1 MSDITG
7 LLGAGQR
14 EPRTSDLKIDY
25 AGLKLALE
33 SGMISYAAIQEQI
46 DMADSKKYL
55 ENHRF
60 EIYQGRDGKWNTYV
74 PDDSNKHKRKLIRK
88 NTRKEVED
96 EVVQYYKKLERE
108 PAVGEI
114 FRQWVASKLEYGEIE
129 KQTYDRYILV
139 FKQFFIDNPNG
150 FANRKINTIDELML
164 EDFIKRTIHDFQL
177 TVKGWS
183 NLRIIIRG
191 VFKYAKKM
199 KMTGLSIS
207 QFMGDLDLSKNM
219 FRRKIKFDDEEVFTE
234 EEIKMI
240 RDCIYGH
247 GLRAVSLINLG
258 ILFDIKTGLRAG
270 ELAALKYEDVK
281 DGILTV
287 RRTEVRF
294 KDESGRYEYDI
305 RDTTKGRDGA
315 RRVILPPGAIDLI
328 AQIKKINPFG
338 EYIFQRPNW
347 NRIHGREF
355 SIRLQQ
361 ICKSIGIKPRT
372 LHKIRKT
379 YATMLLNANVDE
391 KLIMNQMG
399 HTDISTTK
407 NFYYF
412 DNHNLEDSRRIIDRA
427 LGGF

>member
-1 MSDITG
+1 MG
-7 LLGAGQR
+7 AELGD
-14 EPRTSDLKIDY
+14 PRTSEVKFDI

-46 DMADSKKYL
+46 DMADKNKYL
-55 ENHRF
+55 QKHEF
-60 EIYQGRDGKWNTYV
+60 KIYQGKDGKWNTYV

-88 NTRKEVED
+88 NSKKEVED
-96 EVVQYYKKLERE
+96 YVVKYYKKLERE
-108 PAVGEI
+108 PTVEEV
-114 FRQWVASKLEYGEIE
+114 FRRWATSKLEYGEIE
-129 KQTYDRYILV
+129 KQTYDRYDLV
-139 FKQFFIDNPNG
+139 FKQYFIESG
-150 FANRKINTIDELML
+150 WSKRKINTIDEIVL
-164 EDFIKRTIHDFQL
+164 EDFIKRTIHDNEL

-199 KMTGLSIS
+199 GLTALSIS
-207 QFMGDLDLSKNM
+207 QFMGDLDLSKNI
-219 FRRKIKFDDEEVFTE
+219 FKRKIKLDDEEVFTE
-234 EEIKMI
+234 DEIKKI
-240 RDCIYGH
+240 RDCIYSH
-247 GLRAVSLINLG
+247 GLRVVSLINLG

-270 ELAALKYEDVK
+270 ELSALRYEDIK

-294 KDESGRYEYDI
+294 KDENGRYEYDV
-305 RDTTKGRDGA
+305 RDATKGRDGV
-315 RRVILPPGAIDLI
+315 RRVILPKEAVDLI
-328 AQIKKINPFG
+328 EQIRKINPFG
-338 EYIFQRPNW
+338 EYIFQRPNG

-355 SIRLQQ
+355 SIRLKQ
-361 ICKSIGIKPRT
+361 ICKSIGIKERT

-399 HTDISTTK
+399 HTDIATTK

-412 DNHNLEDSRRIIDRA
+412 DNHNLEESRRVIGAA